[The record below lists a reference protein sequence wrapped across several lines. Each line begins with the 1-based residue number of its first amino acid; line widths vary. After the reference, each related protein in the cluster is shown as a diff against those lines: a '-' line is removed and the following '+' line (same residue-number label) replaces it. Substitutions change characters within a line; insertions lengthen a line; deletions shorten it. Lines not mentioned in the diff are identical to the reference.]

1 MLVALVI
8 AAVGLAL
15 AALAWRRVSTLQV
28 DLAQEATRAESLEES
43 LAAARVETDRERAER
58 LEAEK
63 AMKDLQEL
71 RSDIV
76 EARKQSEETQ
86 REAVEARKSVEE
98 GTDKSREMLDRLL
111 SRYTRPK
118 GRGQLSE
125 QWIAGILEG
134 FGLREGVNYEREH
147 RVAIEKPNGETSI
160 GVIDYYL
167 RLPGASGIA
176 LDAKYPFVRAEDLV
190 SDNDI
195 VRKKAHDTLRSSLRA
210 HIKGLAERRY
220 QDAKDCRVNA
230 VFLVLPSWEDH
241 ALARRVAPDLWEY
254 AQQLRVS
261 IVPAD
266 GVFEIAEAVGLV
278 HRLADTAGKIS
289 RLHDPVAVG
298 KMFDASLAML
308 DGLIRA
314 VESHNAHGNH
324 LGSVVKS
331 LAANGKFRRDVLD
344 VLADAANRP
353 GDDRQLGEV
362 RELPVD
368 RAVRH
373 RKHLAEKAEGLSG
386 EASA

>member
-1 MLVALVI
+1 MLVVLVV

-15 AALAWRRVSTLQV
+15 AALLAWRRVSTLQV
-28 DLAQEATRAESLEES
+28 DLAQQATRAESLEES
-43 LAAARVETDRERAER
+43 LAAARGETQRERAER

-63 AMKDLQEL
+63 TMKELEEL
-71 RSDIV
+71 RSDVV

-86 REAVEARKSVEE
+86 REAAEARKSVEE
-98 GTDKSREMLDRLL
+98 GTDKSREMLDRLIA
-111 SRYTRPK
+111 RYTRPK

-147 RVAIEKPNGETSI
+147 RVAIEKPDGETSI

-167 RLPGASGIA
+167 RLPGGSGIA

-220 QDAKDCRVNA
+220 QDAKDCHVDG

-241 ALARRVAPDLWEY
+241 ALARSVAPDLWKY
-254 AQQLRVS
+254 ARQMRVS

-289 RLHDPVAVG
+289 HLHDPVAVG
-298 KMFDASLAML
+298 KMFDASLVML

-314 VESHNAHGNH
+314 LESHNHTATTSRRSSSRSPRTGN
-324 LGSVVKS
+324 SVATCS
-331 LAANGKFRRDVLD
+331 TCWPMLPIARRMID
-344 VLADAANRP
+344 
-353 GDDRQLGEV
+353 
-362 RELPVD
+362 
-368 RAVRH
+368 
-373 RKHLAEKAEGLSG
+373 S
-386 EASA
+386 SAR